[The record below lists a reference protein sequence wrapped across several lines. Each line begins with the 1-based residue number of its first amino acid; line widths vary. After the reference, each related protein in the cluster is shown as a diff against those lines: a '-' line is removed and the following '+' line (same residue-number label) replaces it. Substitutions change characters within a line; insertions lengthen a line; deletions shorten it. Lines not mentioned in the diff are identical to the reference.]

1 MTKSKFLRMA
11 LIPMSTLIIV
21 GVLLMMYVMAVT
33 EDREIIKVDLS
44 SNRDQKVVFETLA
57 LIPGQSCEYNVAFAS
72 KPAKK
77 YDIQLDF
84 DENIEKTLKDFAY
97 VRIET
102 SSGEV
107 IVDDLL
113 ATVFEAEPIALCVDF
128 EEEKNTELNIKY
140 YLPLSVGNEAQG
152 AEALFELNIIASNE

>member
-1 MTKSKFLRMA
+1 MTNSKFMRMA

-21 GVLLMMYVMAVT
+21 GVLLFMYVMAVT
-33 EDREIIKVDLS
+33 EDREIIKIDLTEK
-44 SNRDQKVVFETLA
+44 RTQKVVFETLA
-57 LIPGQSCEYNVAFAS
+57 LVPGQSCEYNVAFAS

-77 YDIQLDF
+77 YDLQLDF
-84 DENIEKTLKDFAY
+84 HENVEKNLKDFAY
-97 VRIET
+97 VRIE
-102 SSGEV
+102 SSNGEV

-113 ATVFEAEPIALCVDF
+113 ATVFESEPIALSVDF
-128 EEEKNTELNIKY
+128 EEEKNTELNIRY